1 MINGLRAQLGGEMA
15 KEKSTKSGQST
26 DELYSS
32 NWIHYDKLAFLVSAI
47 GASKSR
53 QTLKRINFQ
62 EDENE
67 KEVGGTPVAKR
78 KTLTGKKTGTVQKL
92 LQMVMQMQIR
102 KHPYQMNLQQQKCLP
117 FIFKSRKSSYSW
129 INAIE
134 E

>member
-32 NWIHYDKLAFLVSAI
+32 NWLHYDKLAFLVSVI

-78 KTLTGKKTGTVQKL
+78 KTLTGKKL
-92 LQMVMQMQIR
+92 ELYR
-102 KHPYQMNLQQQKCLP
+102 
-117 FIFKSRKSSYSW
+117 SYYKW
-129 INAIE
+129 
-134 E
+134 